1 MRKHTLAVVISS
13 VLLGAA
19 AAHAEPGTDA
29 WSEGQQAQSTA
40 QSTTQTDT
48 SRPAPTSTAPDAD
61 TATGTSATG
70 SMDADQSTTGNSSSS
85 TSSSSSYP
93 PAATPTP
100 GNDTSATAAAGA
112 GEQRSDQALLSTE
125 HWTQADAN
133 GDGYLSQ
140 TELTTA
146 APTLSASYS
155 AMDANSDQKLTRDEL
170 QAWHQSQRGSSM
182 DADQGS
188 SSSSSSSSSSDTTGT
203 SHSSS
208 STSTTDDTTSPP
220 TDVEQG
226 PTGQ

>member
-1 MRKHTLAVVISS
+1 
-13 VLLGAA
+13 
-19 AAHAEPGTDA
+19 
-29 WSEGQQAQSTA
+29 
-40 QSTTQTDT
+40 
-48 SRPAPTSTAPDAD
+48 
-61 TATGTSATG
+61 
-70 SMDADQSTTGNSSSS
+70 MDADQSTTGNTSSS

-93 PAATPTP
+93 PASSSTPSSSTP
-100 GNDTSATAAAGA
+100 GNDTSATASAGA

-146 APTLSASYS
+146 APTLSASFS

-170 QAWHQSQRGSSM
+170 HSWHQSQRGSSM

-203 SHSSS
+203 SNSSS

>member
-1 MRKHTLAVVISS
+1 MRKHALAVVISS

-29 WSEGQQAQSTA
+29 WSEGQQA

-70 SMDADQSTTGNSSSS
+70 SMDADQGTTGNSSSS
-85 TSSSSSYP
+85 TSSSSSSYP
-93 PAATPTP
+93 PASSATP
-100 GNDTSATAAAGA
+100 GNDTSATASAGA

-146 APTLSASYS
+146 APTLSASFS

-170 QAWHQSQRGSSM
+170 QSWHQSQRGSSM

-203 SHSSS
+203 SNSSS

-226 PTGQ
+226 PTGQGQ

>member
-1 MRKHTLAVVISS
+1 MRKHALAVVISS

-29 WSEGQQAQSTA
+29 WSEGQQA

-70 SMDADQSTTGNSSSS
+70 SMDADQGTTGNSSSS
-85 TSSSSSYP
+85 TSSSSSSYP
-93 PAATPTP
+93 PASSATP
-100 GNDTSATAAAGA
+100 GNDTSATASAGA

-146 APTLSASYS
+146 APTLSASFS

-170 QAWHQSQRGSSM
+170 QSWHQSQRGSSM

-203 SHSSS
+203 SNSSS

>member
-1 MRKHTLAVVISS
+1 MRKHALAVVISS

-29 WSEGQQAQSTA
+29 WSEGQQA

-70 SMDADQSTTGNSSSS
+70 SMDADQGTTGNSSSS
-85 TSSSSSYP
+85 TSSSSSSYP
-93 PAATPTP
+93 PASSATP
-100 GNDTSATAAAGA
+100 GNDTSATASAGA

-146 APTLSASYS
+146 APTLSASFS

-170 QAWHQSQRGSSM
+170 QSWHQSQRGSSM
-182 DADQGS
+182 DADEGS

-203 SHSSS
+203 SNSSS